1 MGDEAEVVSDW
12 NDDTAF
18 FDSWSD
24 ECGNFMYK
32 EYYDTKRF
40 MAGLYRDDRIRRR
53 NERRRKY
60 MRKGVRKGEERYIK
74 AKQAKVGE
82 EIRCA
87 GYACGKS
94 FVKKSYQQAFCCTKC
109 KDNFWNKRTEFYG
122 YRKQV
127 DIPKEEPT
135 TTEQETLSTT
145 NTNNEEE
152 MSSWDWSTCS
162 EKLGFNEDERQV
174 VRCLWEYSHDPHKPK
189 HLKEART
196 KAEKLLSS
204 PQADEKPKVNA
215 QALVLDYIVYMRD
228 VPSSTIVEMLVSL
241 TEKNYLDVVEKIDA
255 LLSLYRLDDYGSDYD
270 KEFWG
275 DESPKTESPFEGKV
289 VLFPPIDIVKKTA
302 PSFEGEIE
310 TLPSP
315 KAKEEEPVSIETQI
329 ANINGLLG
337 YVRCP
342 DEGNRIIAII
352 VKKKSSDGNNDVY
365 ALKEVT
371 KTNNIYAI
379 SESDNVMGLMGQ
391 AVKLVISPLIE
402 LDSIDIVDDHF
413 GGMCLTSKVVAEV
426 NGEDVDLAVF
436 VTSAVDNGCATNS
449 FLFLSRLEGDILKIL
464 SGEIENKAFAKH
476 IELIKHPDGSPLSNY
491 LLRIMPIC
499 TTANFFNPLSG
510 GLVGYVRK
518 IDKSTWI
525 SVCKENFGDEGTS
538 TKYATEE
545 LAIHNS
551 LYSYVLTPLFDKLSF
566 VSEWQSGMLTIDY
579 EEGNY
584 NVKLRKH
591 AADGNTLRIFS
602 TYNYYLAS
610 RVVFTICEHM
620 EHYNNVRWLGLE
632 YYQYRDKADTEK
644 LAYIHNDVYK
654 GLKETLVTK
663 RTIAHS
669 YRTDVWYE
677 FSQIIGNEV
686 SLACDYEDE
695 KSAVRN
701 ITEEVI
707 TSVKLAVEKNGI
719 VPELFASMG
728 ISIPIGLEAKVFMK
742 DKVTQ
747 KYYDLATTYG
757 EHYLSNASTI
767 CSELDKNFNMPYAM
781 NNEEKK
787 EVSLEEETIQ
797 EPLESE
803 IDEDFLTDE
812 DFSDEA
818 IFGENFSCEHLSG
831 KIAYIYIPVR
841 NKKGGIGISVYKDDE
856 NAFSDCHVVVGGQ
869 TYDHRLCHIAIE
881 SAVDMLFQ
889 EVAKNRSDINLDA
902 PIKMNYEKEL
912 KAYYITIN
920 TNGEDIDIACAR
932 GHYEAEQI
940 LGALRFIQE
949 YLKNTNHAGKYAN
962 TPKKMPYYDIA
973 YGKDG
978 KVGGSNTRTYR
989 LTDYDVVRVR
999 GINDYHIV
1007 VSSSGEGEED
1017 YVIPFNNLD
1026 TALVS
1031 LSFAVANKIAV
1042 HHTLIGEISISV
1054 MEDGGCDEYNVIVNG
1069 VGYEVA
1075 SFKEKEVAVKF
1086 AKQLYKRLKEK
1097 FSN

>member
-18 FDSWSD
+18 FDSWD
-24 ECGNFMYK
+24 DGCGNFDYE

-40 MAGLYRDDRIRRR
+40 IASINRDASISRYRTRLQKQ
-53 NERRRKY
+53 RRKTI
-60 MRKGVRKGEERYIK
+60 RKQEARYLE

-82 EIRCA
+82 LIRCA
-87 GYACGKS
+87 GHDCAKP

-109 KDNFWNKRTEFYG
+109 KDSFWNKRTEFYG

-127 DIPKEEPT
+127 DIPKEEDKPA
-135 TTEQETLSTT
+135 EQETLPTT

-174 VRCLWEYSHDPHKPK
+174 VRCLWEYNHDPHEAK
-189 HLKEART
+189 HLKEARA

-204 PQADEKPKVNA
+204 PQSDGKPKVNA
-215 QALVLDYIVYMRD
+215 HAMVLNYVVYMQD
-228 VPSSTIVEMLVSL
+228 VPDESIVEMLVSL
-241 TEKNYLDVVEKIDA
+241 TEKNYLNVVEKIDA

-275 DESPKTESPFEGKV
+275 DENPKTESPFEGKV

-302 PSFEGEIE
+302 PSFEGEKE
-310 TLPSP
+310 TLPSI
-315 KAKEEEPVSIETQI
+315 EEQI
-329 ANINGLLG
+329 RNVPGFYG

-342 DEGNRIIAII
+342 EEGNRIA
-352 VKKKSSDGNNDVY
+352 VYFTREKSADGSKDVY
-365 ALKEVT
+365 AVYRVS
-371 KTNNIYAI
+371 KTNNIARDAESDSFPKLSEACLEFAI
-379 SESDNVMGLMGQ
+379 SPRINFSTISARDKTLGT
-391 AVKLVISPLIE
+391 KLLE
-402 LDSIDIVDDHF
+402 
-413 GGMCLTSKVVAEV
+413 SKVVAEV
-426 NGEDVDLAVF
+426 DGKEVDIATFVNLDDVNCVADSTIF
-436 VTSAVDNGCATNS
+436 Y
-449 FLFLSRLEGDILKIL
+449 SRLYMEIQRILL
-464 SGEIENKAFAKH
+464 GEKENKAFAKQ
-476 IELIKHPDGSPLSNY
+476 IELIKNPDGSPLSNS
-491 LLRIMPIC
+491 LLRLMPTC
-499 TTANFFNPLSG
+499 TIANFFDPTSG
-510 GLVGYVRK
+510 ELIAYVRR

-525 SVCKENFGDEGTS
+525 CVNKENFGDES
-538 TKYATEE
+538 VCTKHNTEE
-545 LAIHNS
+545 AAISHFIKPLADKVYPLLEELKSGYLLAEDYCEYYSVS
-551 LYSYVLTPLFDKLSF
+551 LNGRTDFKVSYN
-566 VSEWQSGMLTIDY
+566 IC
-579 EEGNY
+579 
-584 NVKLRKH
+584 
-591 AADGNTLRIFS
+591 S
-602 TYNYYLAS
+602 TYNDYLAY
-610 RVVFTICEHM
+610 RVLYKLSEYIES
-620 EHYNNVRWLGLE
+620 EYNLTFPCCNK
-632 YYQYRDKADTEK
+632 YQPRVKASARK
-644 LAYIHNDVYK
+644 LAYVRNDIYPS
-654 GLKETLVTK
+654 LPENLVLERRLMENDEVNT
-663 RTIAHS
+663 
-669 YRTDVWYE
+669 WYE
-677 FSQIIGNEV
+677 FCEVVGNKVE
-686 SLACDYEDE
+686 LACDYEDE
-695 KSAVRN
+695 KSTMRN
-701 ITEEVI
+701 IAEEVD
-707 TSVKLAVEKNGI
+707 TFVHVAVERNLV
-719 VPELFASMG
+719 VPELFASMSVG
-728 ISIPIGLEAKVFMK
+728 EGTLEEKVFMK
-742 DKVTQ
+742 DKKTG
-747 KYYDLATTYG
+747 KYYDLVHFYG
-757 EHYLSNASTI
+757 EKSISHAQAI
-767 CSELDKNFNMPYAM
+767 CSELDKKFNMPYAM

-787 EVSLEEETIQ
+787 EVSPNEETIQ

-973 YGKDG
+973 YDKDG

-999 GINDYHIV
+999 GLNDCHV
-1007 VSSSGEGEED
+1007 VVRPSGEGEED
-1017 YVIPFNNLD
+1017 YVIPFNNVN
-1026 TALVS
+1026 TAIIE
-1031 LSFAVANKIAV
+1031 LSFAVAEKIAV

-1069 VGYEVA
+1069 VGFETA
-1075 SFKEKEVAVKF
+1075 SFKEKEHAVKF
-1086 AKQLYKRLKEK
+1086 AKELYKRLKEK

>member
-1 MGDEAEVVSDW
+1 MEKCLWDYMGARETLGLDE
-12 NDDTAF
+12 
-18 FDSWSD
+18 
-24 ECGNFMYK
+24 K
-32 EYYDTKRF
+32 EYEIVKHLSYYNETLSKDALKSARLV
-40 MAGLYRDDRIRRR
+40 ADELYNQRRR
-53 NERRRKY
+53 EKVEDAEAFRR
-60 MRKGVRKGEERYIK
+60 VLE
-74 AKQAKVGE
+74 
-82 EIRCA
+82 
-87 GYACGKS
+87 
-94 FVKKSYQQAFCCTKC
+94 FV
-109 KDNFWNKRTEFYG
+109 
-122 YRKQV
+122 
-127 DIPKEEPT
+127 T
-135 TTEQETLSTT
+135 TTEQVIPA
-145 NTNNEEE
+145 E
-152 MSSWDWSTCS
+152 MSITLVTLVRKDYD
-162 EKLGFNEDERQV
+162 NV
-174 VRCLWEYSHDPHKPK
+174 VK
-189 HLKEART
+189 HLDILIGEN
-196 KAEKLLSS
+196 E
-204 PQADEKPKVNA
+204 PE
-215 QALVLDYIVYMRD
+215 
-228 VPSSTIVEMLVSL
+228 
-241 TEKNYLDVVEKIDA
+241 
-255 LLSLYRLDDYGSDYD
+255 DDGSDYD

-275 DESPKTESPFEGKV
+275 DESPKTESLFEGKV
-289 VLFPPIDIVKKTA
+289 ALFSPIDLVKKTA
-302 PSFEGEIE
+302 PSFEGEKE

-329 ANINGLLG
+329 ANIDGLLG

-342 DEGNRIIAII
+342 DEGKRIIAIF
-352 VKKKSSDGNNDVY
+352 VKEKSSDGANDVY
-365 ALKEVT
+365 TLKEVT

-426 NGEDVDLAVF
+426 NGEEVDLAVF

-510 GLVGYVRK
+510 ELVGYVRK

-525 SVCKENFGDEGTS
+525 SVCKEDFGNEGTS

-584 NVKLRKH
+584 NVTLRKH
-591 AADGNTLRIFS
+591 SNDGNTLKIFS

-644 LAYIHNDVYK
+644 LVYIHNDVYK

-728 ISIPIGLEAKVFMK
+728 MDVPIGLEAKVFMK
-742 DKVTQ
+742 DKVSQ

-767 CSELDKNFNMPYAM
+767 CSELDKKFNMPYAM

-787 EVSLEEETIQ
+787 EVSLDEENIQ

-841 NKKGGIGISVYKDDE
+841 NKKGGIDISVYKDEE
-856 NAFSDCHVVVGGQ
+856 NTFSDCHVVAGGQ
-869 TYDHRLCHIAIE
+869 TYDHRLYHIAVK
-881 SAVDMLFQ
+881 SAVDILFQ
-889 EVAKNRSDINLDA
+889 EVAKNRSDIQLDA

-920 TNGEDIDIACAR
+920 DNGADIVIACVR

-949 YLKNTNHAGKYAN
+949 YLKNTNHAGRYAN

-973 YGKDG
+973 YDKDG

-989 LTDYDVVRVR
+989 LTDYDILKVR
-999 GINDYHIV
+999 GINDCHILV
-1007 VSSSGEGEED
+1007 HPSGEGEED
-1017 YVIPFNNLD
+1017 YVIPFNNVN
-1026 TALVS
+1026 TAIIELA
-1031 LSFAVANKIAV
+1031 FAVANKIAV
-1042 HHTLIGEISISV
+1042 HHTLVGEISMSV

-1075 SFKEKEVAVKF
+1075 SFKDKEVAVKF
-1086 AKQLYKRLKEK
+1086 AKELYKRLKDK